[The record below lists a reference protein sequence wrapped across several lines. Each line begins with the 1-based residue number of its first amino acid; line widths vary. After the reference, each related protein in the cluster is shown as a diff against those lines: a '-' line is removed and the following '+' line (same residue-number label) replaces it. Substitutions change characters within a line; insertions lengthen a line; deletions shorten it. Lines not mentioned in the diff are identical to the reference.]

1 MFLVMDLCYEKKT
14 LITFFLYSNIKPPN
28 FKQSEEAH
36 SFPSPPSSDSPRF
49 KKLYEFS
56 FFFYGF
62 FFCCLL
68 LVLCSMYFKI
78 YFLRRYDKKKRS
90 NIDIKQI
97 KTRNLHRLEL
107 NEYFSCLWS
116 RSMCIRVVSS
126 GEGYLQ

>member
-1 MFLVMDLCYEKKT
+1 MDFFSVACYLFCAQCISRYISFDVM
-14 LITFFLYSNIKPPN
+14 I
-28 FKQSEEAH
+28 
-36 SFPSPPSSDSPRF
+36 R
-49 KKLYEFS
+49 
-56 FFFYGF
+56 
-62 FFCCLL
+62 
-68 LVLCSMYFKI
+68 
-78 YFLRRYDKKKRS
+78 KKRS